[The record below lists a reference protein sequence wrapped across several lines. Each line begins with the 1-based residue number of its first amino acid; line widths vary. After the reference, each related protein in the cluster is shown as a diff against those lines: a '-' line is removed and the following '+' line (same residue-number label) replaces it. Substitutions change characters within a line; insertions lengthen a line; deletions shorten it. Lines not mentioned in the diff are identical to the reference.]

1 MQAFIHSSLE
11 EHLIMKLTCPDPRK
25 TLRESP
31 INFSIDFDKL
41 SIICLYIY
49 NICVCVYENIYK
61 YKISRGREK
70 TW

>member
-31 INFSIDFDKL
+31 INFSIAFDKL
-41 SIICLYIY
+41 PIICIYIY
-49 NICVCVYENIYK
+49 MYLCVYENVYK

-70 TW
+70 IW